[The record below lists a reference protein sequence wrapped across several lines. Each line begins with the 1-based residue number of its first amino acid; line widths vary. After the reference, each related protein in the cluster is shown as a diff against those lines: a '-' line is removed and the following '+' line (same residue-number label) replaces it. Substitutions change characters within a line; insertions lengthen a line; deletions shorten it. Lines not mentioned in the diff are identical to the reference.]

1 MMNDTDNVMNLSIG
15 GTFQCRLRDRS
26 MDVRLSTL
34 QILTQLILNDMIKVK
49 GQISEIA
56 LCILDDDP
64 SISYTAKMFFTEF
77 ARKVRKLLLLLNYLQ
92 KTLEIIRNYTNI
104 LCNSN
109 RSVEMNYN

>member
-1 MMNDTDNVMNLSIG
+1 
-15 GTFQCRLRDRS
+15 

-77 ARKVRKLLLLLNYLQ
+77 ARKVKKDYCLDVFLEETFTLARLIVTSSFYKLVSFCNYHV
-92 KTLEIIRNYTNI
+92 
-104 LCNSN
+104 C
-109 RSVEMNYN
+109 